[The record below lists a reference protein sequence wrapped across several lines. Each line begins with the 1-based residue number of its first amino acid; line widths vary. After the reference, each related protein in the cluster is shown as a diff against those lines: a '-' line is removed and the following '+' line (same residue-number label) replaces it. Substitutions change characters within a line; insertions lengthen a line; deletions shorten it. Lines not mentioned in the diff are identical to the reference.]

1 MSVMYEAW
9 PFRPLEQRSLEETA
23 QWWEHCYVPSS
34 ADRLLPGHP
43 NWCII
48 TGGPGSGKS
57 VALAALAEREK
68 AESFV
73 IPYPPERWP
82 GATGALLRNDPTH
95 LGQMM
100 ATASREIRDYFD
112 KNPVQLASLT
122 ALQREFVRWLME
134 RVGRKRAY
142 YRWLE
147 GLPEEL
153 SEPFQSTPEVDDLY
167 PTTSD
172 PADIQG
178 QIEEL
183 VQLVRAFGF
192 QRVVYLV
199 DFSMQKDSQQAEKLA
214 DLFGW
219 LDLTYHPG
227 FALVAAVPLDIVREG
242 NVIEQARGRVS
253 VISLDWTAAE
263 CRTLAERHIQLAMTD
278 EEDIHSLTTYAVPEL
293 LNEMDKTIQEEFDS
307 PSPAGWVSLAETL
320 LFLTHQPANAL
331 ARPLTLEQAD
341 ILKQAYFQR
350 HMLLRIDDQHHG
362 VWRGPRFIAVDE
374 QPMHFLRLLH
384 RRAGKPINW
393 DDQDLQ
399 FVAGS
404 PANVH
409 SIASRLRAT
418 IEPAPKQWVYV
429 LNSRGAGGYWL
440 ENAVR

>member
-1 MSVMYEAW
+1 MSVTYDAA
-9 PFRPLEQRSLEETA
+9 PFRPLEQRSLEETE
-23 QWWEHCYVPSS
+23 QWWQHCYLPSS

-43 NWCII
+43 NWCIV

-82 GATGALLRNDPTH
+82 GAAGALLRSDPSH
-95 LGQMM
+95 LAQMM
-100 ATASREIRDYFD
+100 TTAAREIRDYLD
-112 KNPVQLASLT
+112 RHLGQLAGLT
-122 ALQREFVRWLME
+122 SLQREFVRWLME

-142 YRWLE
+142 YRWLDA
-147 GLPEEL
+147 LPEEL
-153 SEPFQSTPEVDDLY
+153 SELFQSTPDVDELY
-167 PTTSD
+167 STTSD
-172 PADIQG
+172 PADVQG

-192 QRVVYLV
+192 QRVVFTV
-199 DFSMQKDSQQAEKLA
+199 DVPAQIDSQQAKKLA

-242 NVIEQARGRVS
+242 EVIERARGRVS
-253 VISLDWTAAE
+253 VILLDWTVAE
-263 CRTLAERHIQLAMTD
+263 CQLLAERHIQLALAEQD
-278 EEDIHSLTTYAVPEL
+278 GEHPLATYATPEL
-293 LNEMDKTIQEEFDS
+293 LDEMGGTIQKEFGS
-307 PSPAGWVSLAETL
+307 PTPAGWVALAETL
-320 LFLTHQPANAL
+320 LFLVQRMTNPL
-331 ARPLTLEQAD
+331 SPPLTPKQASKV
-341 ILKQAYFQR
+341 KQAYFQR
-350 HMLLRIDDQHHG
+350 HMLLHMDVAKHG

-374 QPMHFLRLLH
+374 QPLHFLRLLH
-384 RRAGKPINW
+384 HRAGKPINW
-393 DDQDLQ
+393 DDEELQ

-418 IEPAPKQWVYV
+418 IEPSPKQWVYV

-440 ENAVR
+440 ENAIR